1 MCKFLK
7 KLLQWIQLSSFLGP
21 KWFICPNQIFFW
33 KKVINIIFIYLLA
46 PFTLQNFELLEPI
59 QGYDDVPFLGPK
71 YPNLSWTNFFGT
83 NHYYH
88 FHLPIGTFHWAKF
101 KKKNSYSWSRVVRM
115 RHFWAKNI
123 LFAPSKTFFWKNINI
138 TLTYLLVP
146 FIVQNL
152 KKILHTDPEFR
163 GCTSFGTK
171 MAHFPKWEFF
181 SENLS
186 MSLISFIH
194 AYLNAK
200 NQSLVFIYK
209 WNIDD

>member
-1 MCKFLK
+1 MAWLNLTMPNQTVKNGLIAKKIKLPHINFSLNKQLIKFSCTYWLLSFSKILK
-7 KLLQWIQLSSFLGP
+7 KLLGPIQSYEDAPFLGS
-21 KWFICPNQIFFW
+21 KWSICPKQIFF

-59 QGYDDVPFLGPK
+59 QGYDDVPFSGPK

-123 LFAPSKTFFWKNINI
+123 PLAPNKTF
-138 TLTYLLVP
+138 V
-146 FIVQNL
+146 
-152 KKILHTDPEFR
+152 
-163 GCTSFGTK
+163 
-171 MAHFPKWEFF
+171 
-181 SENLS
+181 
-186 MSLISFIH
+186 
-194 AYLNAK
+194 
-200 NQSLVFIYK
+200 
-209 WNIDD
+209 